1 MNCLEWFLEVVPS
14 TWGRGA
20 VEKKRITDHANSEG
34 DEPTGLFDLLP
45 LLKIKQLFAQNLSLI
60 MQNET

>member
-1 MNCLEWFLEVVPS
+1 MGPRRFL
-14 TWGRGA
+14 
-20 VEKKRITDHANSEG
+20 EKKRITDHANSEG
-34 DEPTGLFDLLP
+34 DGPTGLFDLLP